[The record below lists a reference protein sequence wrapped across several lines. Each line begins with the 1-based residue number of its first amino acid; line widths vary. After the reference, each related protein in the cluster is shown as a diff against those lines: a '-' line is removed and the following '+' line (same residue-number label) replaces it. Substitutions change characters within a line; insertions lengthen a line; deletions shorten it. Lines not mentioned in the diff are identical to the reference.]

1 MICSI
6 PKFKVEV
13 VSEENPIVNMQ
24 DGILYVVSEQVDKMF
39 VDELVNEVQRLKEGL
54 DKDGLIYSYDIDIL
68 SKSAEQISSGPLFD
82 AIQNGVNVV
91 LPICTPNVREKKY
104 IVAELKKQ
112 YMDILVPSIMMMA
125 ENDTKE
131 SIKEALLNLAVN
143 EPEKCEE
150 LLINNL
156 YGEKHDEK
164 SGGFWG
170 MLFPDITLGSMAAAL
185 SPLVDYH
192 VSKDLSYK
200 DTKEI
205 IGRFVKNWNTI
216 LRLDGKEL
224 TPKQEEMLKKAERE
238 CKYVFDQF
246 DTSVYYNFSKQISRN
261 KNVLL
266 AYEKTIDRDKIARN
280 SNVKVLVQPPLPEIE
295 DKIDSSIKNKL
306 KTNGKYRVYLQKDEK
321 TVQVKFGRS
330 SSCVIYI
337 MYLLDRKKQG
347 DNIDTLEI
355 VNNKELFTSLYT
367 QIYNDYDAEEA
378 CKTIWITKANSSKN
392 KLSDYYVNIRESLI
406 NAVSEFKEESSLPFY
421 IPNKYSHIT
430 VLSDNITISDDI
442 KLTGERC
449 GF

>member
-39 VDELVNEVQRLKEGL
+39 VDELVNEVQRLKEWL
-54 DKDGLIYSYDIDIL
+54 DKDGLIYSYDINIL
-68 SKSAEQISSGPLFD
+68 NKSAEEISSGPLFD

-112 YMDILVPSIMMMA
+112 YMDILIPSIMMMA

-143 EPEKCEE
+143 DPDKCEE
-150 LLINNL
+150 LLKENID
-156 YGEKHDEK
+156 GEKVDEK

-367 QIYNDYDAEEA
+367 QIYNDYNVEEA
-378 CKTIWITKANSSKN
+378 CKTIWTTKANSSKN

>member
-39 VDELVNEVQRLKEGL
+39 VDELVNEVQSLKEGL

-112 YMDILVPSIMMMA
+112 YMDILIPSIMMMA

-156 YGEKHDEK
+156 YGEKQDEK

-205 IGRFVKNWNTI
+205 IGRFVKNWNTV
-216 LRLDGKEL
+216 LRLEGKDL
-224 TPKQEEMLKKAERE
+224 TPKQAEMLKKAESE

-306 KTNGKYRVYLQKDEK
+306 KTN
-321 TVQVKFGRS
+321 
-330 SSCVIYI
+330 
-337 MYLLDRKKQG
+337 
-347 DNIDTLEI
+347 
-355 VNNKELFTSLYT
+355 
-367 QIYNDYDAEEA
+367 
-378 CKTIWITKANSSKN
+378 
-392 KLSDYYVNIRESLI
+392 
-406 NAVSEFKEESSLPFY
+406 
-421 IPNKYSHIT
+421 
-430 VLSDNITISDDI
+430 
-442 KLTGERC
+442 
-449 GF
+449 

>member
-1 MICSI
+1 MI
-6 PKFKVEV
+6 
-13 VSEENPIVNMQ
+13 
-24 DGILYVVSEQVDKMF
+24 
-39 VDELVNEVQRLKEGL
+39 
-54 DKDGLIYSYDIDIL
+54 
-68 SKSAEQISSGPLFD
+68 
-82 AIQNGVNVV
+82 
-91 LPICTPNVREKKY
+91 EKKY
-104 IVAELKKQ
+104 KDLISYFEEKMPVAESELNFENPYQLIVAV
-112 YMDILVPSIMMMA
+112 ILSAQCTDKRVNMTTP
-125 ENDTKE
+125 
-131 SIKEALLNLAVN
+131 ALF
-143 EPEKCEE
+143 ER
-150 LLINNL
+150 
-156 YGEKHDEK
+156 
-164 SGGFWG
+164 
-170 MLFPDITLGSMAAAL
+170 FPDAQSLSNASVDEVYSLIKSISYPNNKAKNLVGMAKALVSIYKGVVPDNVDDLQTLPGVGRKTANVVASVAFNKPAMAVDTHVFIASARIDLTKDAL

-246 DTSVYYNFSKQISRN
+246 DTSVYYNFSIQISRN

-367 QIYNDYDAEEA
+367 QIYNDYDVKKA
-378 CKTIWITKANSSKN
+378 CKTIWTTKANSSKN

>member
-54 DKDGLIYSYDIDIL
+54 DKDGLIYSYDINIL
-68 SKSAEQISSGPLFD
+68 NKSAEEISSGPLFD

-91 LPICTPNVREKKY
+91 LPICTPNVCEKKY
-104 IVAELKKQ
+104 IVAELKAHSH
-112 YMDILVPSIMMMA
+112 DILIPSMVMMA
-125 ENDTKE
+125 ENYTKE

-156 YGEKHDEK
+156 YGEKQDEK
-164 SGGFWG
+164 SGGFWR
-170 MLFPDITLGSMAAAL
+170 MLFPAITLVAMAGAL

-192 VSKDLSYK
+192 LSYK

-367 QIYNDYDAEEA
+367 QIYNDYDVKKA
-378 CKTIWITKANSSKN
+378 CKTIWTTKANSSKN

>member
-91 LPICTPNVREKKY
+91 LPICTPNVCEKKY
-104 IVAELKKQ
+104 IVAELKAHSH
-112 YMDILVPSIMMMA
+112 DILIPSMVMMA
-125 ENDTKE
+125 ENYTKE

-156 YGEKHDEK
+156 YGEKQDEK

-170 MLFPDITLGSMAAAL
+170 ILFPDIALGSMAAAL

-205 IGRFVKNWNTI
+205 IGRFVKNWNTV
-216 LRLDGKEL
+216 LRLEGKDL
-224 TPKQEEMLKKAERE
+224 TPKQAEMLKKAESE

-367 QIYNDYDAEEA
+367 QIYNDYDVKKA
-378 CKTIWITKANSSKN
+378 CKTIWTTKANSSKN

>member
-24 DGILYVVSEQVDKMF
+24 DGILYVVSEQLDKMF

-54 DKDGLIYSYDIDIL
+54 DKDGLIYSYDINIL
-68 SKSAEQISSGPLFD
+68 NKSAEEISSGPLFD

-91 LPICTPNVREKKY
+91 LPICTPNACEKKY
-104 IVAELKKQ
+104 IVAELKAHSH
-112 YMDILVPSIMMMA
+112 DILIPSMVMMA
-125 ENDTKE
+125 ENYTKE

-143 EPEKCEE
+143 DPDKCEE
-150 LLINNL
+150 LLKENID
-156 YGEKHDEK
+156 GEKVDEK
-164 SGGFWG
+164 PDGFLGKFFSGF
-170 MLFPDITLGSMAAAL
+170 MCAATCAAL
-185 SPLVDYH
+185 SPLAFYH
-192 VSKDLSYK
+192 IPNDLPYK
-200 DTKEI
+200 KTQEI
-205 IGRFVKNWNTI
+205 ISRFVKNWNTV
-216 LRLDGKEL
+216 LRLEGKDL
-224 TPKQEEMLKKAERE
+224 TPKQAEMLKKAESE

-280 SNVKVLVQPPLPEIE
+280 SNVKVLVQSPLPEIE

-367 QIYNDYDAEEA
+367 QIYNDYDVEEA